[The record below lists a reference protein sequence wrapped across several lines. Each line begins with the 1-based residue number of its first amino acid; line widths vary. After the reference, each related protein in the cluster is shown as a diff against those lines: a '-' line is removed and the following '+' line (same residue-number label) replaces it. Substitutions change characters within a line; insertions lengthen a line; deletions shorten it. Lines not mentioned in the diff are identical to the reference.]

1 MHGEAL
7 QFEQFEEVL
16 FVHTLRFA
24 VHVGLPVTVDVL
36 PARTRGTAT
45 AH

>member
-24 VHVGLPVTVDVL
+24 GRVGVQVTVDVL
-36 PARTRGTAT
+36 PVRTRGSAT
-45 AH
+45 AL